1 MAQKKTAAPEESA
14 LIPLPIDLKV
24 EPAVDHSEELVTI
37 MLQKDNNAYKDDLT
51 VIVNGT
57 RYTVKRGKPVKIPR
71 FVADI
76 VSQSMEQDGMT
87 AAYSEQ
93 LEKGYQKAVDDGM
106 VL

>member
-1 MAQKKTAAPEESA
+1 MAQKKTAVPEVETVETVTAP
-14 LIPLPIDLKV
+14 V
-24 EPAVDHSEELVTI
+24 VDRSDEELVTL

-93 LEKGYQKAVDDGM
+93 LEKGYQKSVEDGM
-106 VL
+106 AY